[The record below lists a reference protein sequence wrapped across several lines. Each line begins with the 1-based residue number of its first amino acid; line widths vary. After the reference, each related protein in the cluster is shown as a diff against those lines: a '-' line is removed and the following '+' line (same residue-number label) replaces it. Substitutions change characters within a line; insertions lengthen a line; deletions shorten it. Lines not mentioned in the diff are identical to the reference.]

1 MWGLHLFPAE
11 RSRWAA
17 DVEGLLPTA
26 VDEIVRWASPINWMR
41 RTAVSDTTI
50 GDVAVSAGDKLLLLY
65 GSANRDE
72 TVFTDPDSLDLGRS
86 PNPHHGFGAHGPHF
100 CLGAHLARRE
110 IGVAF
115 RELFATMPDLRV
127 VGEPDRLSSIF
138 VNGIK
143 HLPVAVSD

>member
-1 MWGLHLFPAE
+1 
-11 RSRWAA
+11 
-17 DVEGLLPTA
+17 
-26 VDEIVRWASPINWMR
+26 MR
-41 RTAVSDTTI
+41 RTVVEDTTV
-50 GDVAVSAGDKLLLLY
+50 GEVPVAAGDKLLLLY

-72 TVFTDPDSLDLGRS
+72 TVFTDPDRLDLRRS

-110 IGVAF
+110 AGVMF
-115 RELFATMPDLRV
+115 RRLLTEMADLEV

-143 HLPVAVSD
+143 HLPVRLPSAVS